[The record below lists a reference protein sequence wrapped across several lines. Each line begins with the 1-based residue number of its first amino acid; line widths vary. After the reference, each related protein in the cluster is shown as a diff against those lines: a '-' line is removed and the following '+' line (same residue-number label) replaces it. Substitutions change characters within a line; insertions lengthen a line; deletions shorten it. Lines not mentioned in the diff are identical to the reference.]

1 MWFSPVIDHKLAAAG
16 LVIISAMVAA
26 LVTACGT
33 SGGGRAGPDAG
44 ITTGSG
50 GAVKVALLLPI
61 SASGST
67 PAVAKALKQAAELA
81 LFDFNNP
88 SVSLVPKDTH
98 GTPDGARAAAES
110 AIHDGA
116 ELIIGPLFAQEVTAA
131 APVAH
136 QAGVPMI
143 AFSTDE
149 KVAGNGVYLLS
160 FLAGRDV
167 SRIVGFTLAR
177 GKRNFA
183 VLVPQSPYG
192 RVAEAAFARVVTQG
206 GGQAAVRATYP
217 PDDASAMLGPVRQ
230 IANAIKSGQQI
241 DAIFIPAGKEELPSL
256 APLLTSSD
264 VTSARV
270 QLIGTGQW
278 DYPNIGSEKALVG
291 GWYPAPD
298 PKGWSSFTERYSKT
312 YGDTAA
318 SHREPGLRRGKLGGV
333 ALAEPGWS
341 TLHAHAAHARQRLPG
356 CRWPVPPASRRHV
369 GTGSRHPRSGR
380 IRAKDPGA
388 RAEQFHQR
396 FDTVLGDARRARQA
410 ASSTISR
417 SSTRRP
423 AGVAARRSPT
433 RRSKPCACSV
443 PHLRRVEDRG
453 HRCRKAALRRY
464 PRRGEDP

>member
-1 MWFSPVIDHKLAAAG
+1 MRFSPVIDHTLAAAR

-33 SGGGRAGPDAG
+33 SGGGRAGPGAG

-88 SVSLVPKDTH
+88 SVSLVPRDTH

-116 ELIIGPLFAQEVTAA
+116 ELIIGPLFAQEVAAA

-167 SRIVGFTLAR
+167 SRIVGFALAR
-177 GKRNFA
+177 GTRNFA

-278 DYPNIGSEKALVG
+278 NYPNIGSEKALVG

-312 YGDTAA
+312 YGDTPPRIA
-318 SHREPGLRRGKLGGV
+318 S
-333 ALAEPGWS
+333 LAY
-341 TLHAHAAHARQRLPG
+341 
-356 CRWPVPPASRRHV
+356 
-369 GTGSRHPRSGR
+369 
-380 IRAKDPGA
+380 
-388 RAEQFHQR
+388 
-396 FDTVLGDARRARQA
+396 DAVSLAVSLSQN
-410 ASSTISR
+410 
-417 SSTRRP
+417 P
-423 AGVAARRSPT
+423 AGQRYTPT
-433 RRSKPCACSV
+433 Q
-443 PHLRRVEDRG
+443 LTRG
-453 HRCRKAALRRY
+453 SGFQGVDGLFRLLLDGTSE
-464 PRRGEDP
+464 RGLAILEVGEYGPKILEPAPNSFTNASTQY